1 MAENMNTVRSYEV
14 SIWTLQDRFLS
25 VLKWANMDC
34 KGQIQ
39 EPEVVLR
46 DDGMQECTFSIPK
59 FYWLGAN
66 RMDNPMWLHL
76 QNQPLEANMHKLKVI
91 FNKNTE
97 DEKVFEF
104 LVTEVTHDHSS
115 DNVDLTVK
123 SEGLAFHELGK
134 IGYKISLSEQNYID
148 ALEEWEQN
156 GMSGTQPLNNIQFW
170 NDLIFKDADG
180 NWKTNWDYSIEMDW
194 SSFSTQV
201 SSQKKL
207 SDVLYEDE
215 YVTAWELNSDDKL
228 LPRAIQNTRQKCR
241 IIEEKE
247 SNIYNLTQTI
257 AEQFGVFCRYE
268 YEYDENYQIIGR
280 HVIYYNNYLYD
291 VQGHVDLTYPYSSSA
306 VTRTVDSSNITSK
319 MYVSAV
325 DYDSNLVTIMDLDAN
340 KSGEDYLLNFDY
352 LHDIQAISDEQYAEI
367 PEYEK
372 QMHTLNTTLSAI
384 QERIR
389 IAENQL
395 TEAKARKTTY
405 ENAIGLDQER
415 YEEAGKL
422 RAALTGGTNVIP
434 INGTPCTVLF
444 SDTRGYYINIRWEGL
459 ERNTL
464 RLYKNSDFTGTQP
477 SFTGM
482 ITQYNFAEDDYNNVI
497 RVEHITTTSTLNEGD
512 TLWAR
517 GYYNPTL
524 AYDKVQ
530 AVWEAR
536 LAYDQAELDK
546 ATAEVDKL
554 TYYLNGDENNPT
566 LVSNTCPNL
575 LYQEKELIAKKQAL
589 ISKFERMMG
598 PALREGYWNP
608 ENYHDYG
615 DLFTDDLTVSH
626 LLSKIKQGKTAYLK
640 FIWDGDKY
648 YENEEPIIY
657 TANTAGNL
665 NQHLVID
672 ISDCCA
678 QVAQHLNDLCFV
690 YCNPSNVATIAEIQE
705 KIQENPNSVGN
716 ADEWIAS
723 LQNSMYFSYR
733 IGADCELGWVRR
745 GSDRRPVL
753 IVTGAKGLDDDT
765 FNFIQT
771 NTYTVSMIDVDGERV
786 TKQNVEAGNDAKSFI
801 GFPAYDTNGNII
813 PNTWQK
819 IKVVGGNADAFIGTR
834 NVSGKPTPQNYTWVR
849 EYPRF
854 YFNTLKLKKDSVT
867 IIRNSKL
874 LKEYEDYYTV
884 SDDRSTGLTPQ
895 GIGYY
900 VTLKPE
906 VLFAPTYTDTNNI
919 TIAYSLSNLDIAI
932 YLDAI
937 KIMNEN
943 AKPKV
948 TYDLEL
954 SLLNPDF
961 VHTAYN
967 RLNQIVHIND
977 NDLQL
982 ENVSG
987 YISTVTMKLDR
998 FWEDTVEVQNYTTK
1012 FEDLFSNI
1020 VAQTAAMQ
1028 RNGGVLAALTSG
1040 NLSLSSGTIQNAIYN
1055 NTSIFDAYLD
1065 SYFDSSQVVK
1075 DKLRELFTEAGEIL
1089 GASDKL
1095 LNRIGSLALRNSEIL
1110 SGFVYNIASEL
1121 TPKTTYSQTKPDNYK
1136 IGDVWIQLDENG
1148 KEVGRYVATSDS
1160 TGESSFNGFTR
1171 TYDGTLAA
1179 ITGASLDIDAINGEV
1194 SILAHNRINMKS
1206 GGDIYIAANEN
1217 VDIVGNKAV
1226 NIGGTQINIGSTTV
1240 NGSSIMGGI
1249 NLVASAYNAV
1259 GSNAGNASL
1268 SKVLIS
1274 PTKIEM
1280 GSSEILMK
1288 SNSRITLQA
1297 STGTYANTS
1306 VVDISAE
1313 EGIYVGSGNGI
1324 RLYSGSTVAETYVG
1338 PNHKARFQKG
1348 DYWVKTS
1355 TVGGHMTYDDY
1366 FKSAVLYTQNTSDL
1380 PFTIQGVYVAN
1391 GNWNEYYTSPEASD
1405 ANSYTTTGWT
1415 STNIS
1420 PVSAIKSNGVYGVS
1434 VEMVP
1439 EHLIFG
1445 YSNIQKKTGSA
1456 LQVDEAGIVMATGQA
1471 AATDIAKNIT
1481 GTSTGLTGA
1490 KFTKDS
1496 IGFATGSGSQISA
1509 ILMNNNGITIGS
1521 GSIDVTQTTSAL
1533 RNITAGSYV
1542 RVASNGIDIGSLAN
1556 LYINSNN
1563 FKLQTDTYANGAQK
1577 TGLDNT
1583 IFAIGSNLNGI
1594 TANTNPSTITG
1605 SNVDLLLNKN
1615 GLYIR
1620 GTVEAS
1626 AFKANAT
1633 NGYFLAN
1640 GTNLGFYD
1648 KSNNAIM
1655 TISGSTVTVN
1665 QNLGIQA
1672 DNMYLST
1679 APSGTIF
1686 GVGTDIGKPTTDLDD
1701 WVSDGTRTGFL
1712 YNSGSLYIKGK
1723 FFSEAGGRIGG
1734 WNITDSALSGSQLV
1748 FLNGTETFNGNEYN
1762 SGIYLANG
1770 NVTDALKVVYG
1781 GQTYYAYEDLNHNI
1795 YYIRSTTSSYTITD
1809 GNKSGIL
1816 QYLPTLVAVSPKYT
1830 KTVQKQAVLSD
1841 GTTTTEVLYVYNDV
1855 YVADSNQNEVLY
1867 NNTPILY
1874 NSQTSPT
1881 ASWYVQLK
1889 AAVSDIGL
1897 YANHVYSETT
1907 SLQTADISTGTTLTK
1922 VSAHAVTFSV
1932 RATDGYMTVDNGR
1945 MGNFD
1950 LNSGGLLNGTLSNS
1964 KIISCD
1970 IDNYSSSYYGTCF
1983 YDVAIDNKA
1992 GTITLYR
1999 VNQTPVV
2006 INLTQMEALQA
2017 KIVQQSTPYT
2027 VSEDTDSGTTYV
2039 DNCDGKCTG
2048 TCKNTCGGTCRG
2060 GCGGDCNG
2068 TCQGACRG
2076 SCTTDCGSGCGG
2088 SCSSGCNDNCTN
2100 DCQAGCASGC
2110 GAACSAMCADNCGT
2124 ECAVNCTSSCTTGC
2138 KDGCKTGCKDTCT
2151 GSCSDGCGG
2160 DCTGTCSEECADSC
2174 AIACTGKCT
2183 GTCKGNCGGNCFGTC
2198 TGTVRNDPGGPE

>member
-46 DDGMQECTFSIPK
+46 DDGTQEFTFSIPK

-66 RMDNPMWLHL
+66 RIDNPMWLHL

-156 GMSGTQPLNNIQFW
+156 GMSGEQPLNNIQFW
-170 NDLIFKDADG
+170 NDIIFTEPGKDG
-180 NWKTNWDYSIEMDW
+180 KKTWKTNWDYKIEMDW

-207 SDVLYEDE
+207 KNVLYEDE
-215 YVTAWELNSDDKL
+215 YVTAWEFNSDDKL

-268 YEYDENYQIIGR
+268 YTYNKNYQITGR

-291 VQGHVDLTYPYSSSA
+291 VKGHIDLTYPYSSSA
-306 VTRTVDSSNITSK
+306 ITRTVDSSNITSK

-415 YEEAGKL
+415 DQEAGKL

-434 INGTPCTVLF
+434 IEGTPCIVL
-444 SDTRGYYINIRWEGL
+444 SSTERGFYINIRWEGL
-459 ERNTL
+459 ERGTL
-464 RLYKNSDFTGTQP
+464 RLYQSSNFTGP
-477 SFTGM
+477 EASFDD
-482 ITQYNFAEDDYNNVI
+482 IVTQYNFAEDEYHNVI
-497 RVEHITTTSTLNEGD
+497 RVEHIIATDPSSLHEGD

-530 AVWEAR
+530 AVWKQR
-536 LAYDQAELDK
+536 LAYDQAELSK
-546 ATAEVDKL
+546 AAAEVENF
-554 TYYLNGDENNPT
+554 TYYLEGDKNNPT
-566 LVSNTCPNL
+566 LVSDECPNL
-575 LYQEKELIAKKQAL
+575 LYQEKELIARKEAL

-615 DLFTDDLTVSH
+615 DLFSDSL
-626 LLSKIKQGKTAYLK
+626 KIGYKNSDITQGKTAYLK
-640 FIWDGDKY
+640 FMWDGNKY
-648 YENEEPIIY
+648 YESEEPLIY
-657 TANTAGNL
+657 TADAAGNM

-672 ISDCCA
+672 ISDHLEM
-678 QVAQHLNDLCFV
+678 VSQHLNDLCFV

-705 KIQENPNSVGN
+705 KINKNQSVENAN
-716 ADEWIAS
+716 EWIAA

-733 IGADCELGWVRR
+733 IGSGCELGWVRS
-745 GSDRRPVL
+745 GSTRKPVL
-753 IVTGAKGLDDDT
+753 IVTGVKELDDDT
-765 FNFIQT
+765 FNFIKT
-771 NTYTVSMIDVDGERV
+771 NVYTVSIVNVDGERV
-786 TKQNVEAGNDAKSFI
+786 QKKNVGAGDAAKSFI
-801 GFPAYDTNGNII
+801 GFPQYDSQGNII
-813 PNTWQK
+813 PNAWSEQR
-819 IKVVGGNADAFIGTR
+819 IVVGGNSNAFIGTR
-834 NVSGKPTPQNYTWVR
+834 NVSGHPTPQSYTWVR

-867 IIRNSKL
+867 IIRNSRL

-943 AKPKV
+943 ARPKV

-967 RLNQIVHIND
+967 RLNWIVHIND

-1194 SILAHNRINMKS
+1194 HILAHNQIDIK
-1206 GGDIYIAANEN
+1206 GGNIDIAADKN
-1217 VDIVGNKAV
+1217 VNIVGNQAV
-1226 NIGGTQINIGSTTV
+1226 NIGGTQVNIGSTTI
-1240 NGSSIMGGI
+1240 NGTTYMGGI
-1249 NLVASAYNAV
+1249 NLVAAAYNAV
-1259 GSNAGNASL
+1259 GSNIGNASV

-1280 GSSEILMK
+1280 GSANILMK

-1313 EGIYVGSGNGI
+1313 EGVYVGAGNGI
-1324 RLYSGSTVAETYVG
+1324 RLFSGST
-1338 PNHKARFQKG
+1338 
-1348 DYWVKTS
+1348 S
-1355 TVGGHMTYDDY
+1355 
-1366 FKSAVLYTQNTSDL
+1366 
-1380 PFTIQGVYVAN
+1380 
-1391 GNWNEYYTSPEASD
+1391 
-1405 ANSYTTTGWT
+1405 
-1415 STNIS
+1415 NI
-1420 PVSAIKSNGVYGVS
+1420 AGVS

-1439 EHLIFG
+1439 DHLIFG
-1445 YSNIQKKTGSA
+1445 YANVQNNSGSA
-1456 LQVDEAGIVMATGQA
+1456 LKLDEEGIVLATGNST
-1471 AATDIAKNIT
+1471 TDTSKNIT
-1481 GTSTGLTGA
+1481 GLSTGLTGA

-1496 IGFATGSGSQISA
+1496 IGFATGSGSNINA
-1509 ILMNNNGITIGS
+1509 VLMNNNGITIGS

-1533 RNITAGSYV
+1533 RNVTAGSYV

-1626 AFKANAT
+1626 AFKATSN

-1640 GTNLGFYD
+1640 GDSLGFYD
-1648 KSNNAIM
+1648 NSNNAIM

-1665 QNLGIQA
+1665 QNLSIQA

-1679 APSGTIF
+1679 APTGTIF
-1686 GVGTDIGKPTTDLDD
+1686 GVGDDIGKPTTNLED

-1734 WNITDSALSGSQLV
+1734 WNITDSALSGNQLI
-1748 FLNGTETFNGNEYN
+1748 FLNGTETFNGNVYN

-1795 YYIRSTTSSYTITD
+1795 YYIRSTTSSYTVTD
-1809 GNKSGIL
+1809 ENKSGIL

-1841 GTTTTEVLYVYNDV
+1841 GAATEVLYVYNDE
-1855 YVADSNQNEVLY
+1855 YVADSDRNEVLY
-1867 NNTPILY
+1867 NNSPILY

-1881 ASWYVQLK
+1881 ASWYVHLK
-1889 AAVSDIGL
+1889 AAVSDVGL

-1999 VNQTPVV
+1999 INQTPVV

-2027 VSEDTDSGTTYV
+2027 VSEDTESGTTYV

-2060 GCGGDCNG
+2060 GCKTDCQEGCANGCTTTCWTACADDCQGGCSG
-2068 TCQGACRG
+2068 TC
-2076 SCTTDCGSGCGG
+2076 SG
-2088 SCSSGCNDNCTN
+2088 
-2100 DCQAGCASGC
+2100 
-2110 GAACSAMCADNCGT
+2110 NCGN
-2124 ECAVNCTSSCTTGC
+2124 NCTSSCTDGCYTSC
-2138 KDGCKTGCKDTCT
+2138 KDGCK
-2151 GSCSDGCGG
+2151 
-2160 DCTGTCSEECADSC
+2160 
-2174 AIACTGKCT
+2174 
-2183 GTCKGNCGGNCFGTC
+2183 GTC
-2198 TGTVRNDPGGPE
+2198 TTTCAQNCGNNCGTTCANDCSGDCSGFAS

>member
-180 NWKTNWDYSIEMDW
+180 NWKTNWDYRIEMDW

-268 YEYDENYQIIGR
+268 YEYNENYQIIGR

-291 VQGHVDLTYPYSSSA
+291 VYGHVDLTYPYSSSA

-415 YEEAGKL
+415 DQEAGKL

-434 INGTPCTVLF
+434 INGTPCTVLS
-444 SDTRGYYINIRWEGL
+444 SDERGFYINIRWEGL
-459 ERNTL
+459 ERGTL
-464 RLYKNSDFTGTQP
+464 RLYQTSDFTGDKAK
-477 SFTGM
+477 FKD
-482 ITQYNFAEDDYNNVI
+482 IVTQYNFAEDEYHNVI
-497 RVEHITTTSTLNEGD
+497 RVEHITAPKTLSAGD
-512 TLWAR
+512 TLWAK

-530 AVWEAR
+530 AVWKQR
-536 LAYDQAELDK
+536 LAYDQAELNK
-546 ATAEVDKL
+546 ATAEVEKF
-554 TYYLNGDENNPT
+554 TYYLEGDKNNPT
-566 LVSNTCPNL
+566 LVSDACPNL
-575 LYQEKELIAKKQAL
+575 LYQEKELIAQKEAL

-615 DLFTDDLTVSH
+615 DLFSDSLEIGYNNSD
-626 LLSKIKQGKTAYLK
+626 IKQGKTAYLK
-640 FIWDGDKY
+640 FMWDGNKY
-648 YENEEPIIY
+648 YENEEPLIY
-657 TANTAGNL
+657 TADAEGNM

-672 ISDCCA
+672 ISD
-678 QVAQHLNDLCFV
+678 QESLKKISKHLDDLCFV
-690 YCNPSNVATIAEIQE
+690 YCNPSNVATIDEIKG
-705 KIQENPNSVGN
+705 KIQSDPPITVENAN
-716 ADEWIAS
+716 EWIAA

-733 IGADCELGWVRR
+733 IGSGCELGWVRSGNTR
-745 GSDRRPVL
+745 KPVL
-753 IVTGAKGLDDDT
+753 IVTGVKELDDDT
-765 FNFIQT
+765 VNFIQT
-771 NTYTVSMIDVDGERV
+771 NTYTVSIVDVDSEKIQKV
-786 TKQNVEAGNDAKSFI
+786 TDTAGKEAKSFI
-801 GFPAYDTNGNII
+801 GYPQRDSNGNII
-813 PNTWQK
+813 PNAWEK
-819 IKVVGGNADAFIGTR
+819 IKTVGGDSNAFIGTR
-834 NVSGKPTPQNYTWVR
+834 KVPGKPTPQNYTWVR

-884 SDDRSTGLTPQ
+884 SDDRSTGLTSQ

-906 VLFAPTYTDTNNI
+906 ILFAPEYTDTNNI

-943 AKPKV
+943 ARPKV

-1179 ITGASLDIDAINGEV
+1179 ITGASLDVDAVEGIVN
-1194 SILAHNRINMKS
+1194 ILAHNEINIKS
-1206 GGDIYIAANEN
+1206 GGDIDIFAKDN
-1217 VDIVGNKAV
+1217 VNIVGNQAV
-1226 NIGGTQINIGSTTV
+1226 NIGGTTINIGSATLDD
-1240 NGSSIMGGI
+1240 GSTYTGGI
-1249 NLVASAYNAV
+1249 NLVAASYNEI
-1259 GSNAGNASL
+1259 GDKKGNASI

-1280 GSSEILMK
+1280 GSSTILMK

-1306 VVDISAE
+1306 VIDISAE

-1324 RLYSGSTVAETYVG
+1324 RLYSGSTAAETYVG

-1380 PFTIQGVYVAN
+1380 PFTIEGVYVAN

-1445 YSNIQKKTGSA
+1445 YSNIQKKIGSA
-1456 LQVDEAGIVMATGQA
+1456 LQVDEAGIIMATGQA

-1496 IGFATGSGSQISA
+1496 IGFATGSGSNINA

-1521 GSIDVTQTTSAL
+1521 GSIDVTQTTSVL

-1640 GTNLGFYD
+1640 GASLGFYD
-1648 KSNNAIM
+1648 NNNNAIM

-1665 QNLGIQA
+1665 QNLSIQA

-1679 APSGTIF
+1679 APTGTIF
-1686 GVGTDIGKPTTDLDD
+1686 GVGADIGKPTTNLED

-1734 WNITDSALSGSQLV
+1734 WNITDSALSGNQLI
-1748 FLNGTETFNGNEYN
+1748 FLNGTETFNGSVYN

-1781 GQTYYAYEDLNHNI
+1781 GQTYYAYEDSNHNI
-1795 YYIRSTTSSYTITD
+1795 YYIRSTTSSYTVTD

-1841 GTTTTEVLYVYNDV
+1841 GTATEVLYVYNDE
-1855 YVADSNQNEVLY
+1855 YVADSDRNEVLY
-1867 NNTPILY
+1867 NNSPILY
-1874 NSQTSPT
+1874 NSQTSPA
-1881 ASWYVQLK
+1881 ASWYVRLK
-1889 AAVSDIGL
+1889 AAVSDVGL

-1907 SLQTADISTGTTLTK
+1907 SLQPADISTGTTLTK

-1999 VNQTPVV
+1999 INQTPVV

-2027 VSEDTDSGTTYV
+2027 VSEDTESGTTYV

-2048 TCKNTCGGTCRG
+2048 TCKNTCGGGCSGTCSQACADDCTG
-2060 GCGGDCNG
+2060 GCTAGCTGGCEGGCKG
-2068 TCQGACRG
+2068 T
-2076 SCTTDCGSGCGG
+2076 
-2088 SCSSGCNDNCTN
+2088 CSSGCQGSCKTQCAVACGNNCGS
-2100 DCQAGCASGC
+2100 DCANSCEEECVYEC
-2110 GAACSAMCADNCGT
+2110 GSTCSKGCSASCADNCTG
-2124 ECAVNCTSSCTTGC
+2124 GC
-2138 KDGCKTGCKDTCT
+2138 KDGCK
-2151 GSCSDGCGG
+2151 
-2160 DCTGTCSEECADSC
+2160 
-2174 AIACTGKCT
+2174 
-2183 GTCKGNCGGNCFGTC
+2183 GTC
-2198 TGTVRNDPGGPE
+2198 TTTCAQNCGNNCGTTCANDCSGDCSGFAS